1 MTAAAVPGE
10 RLRVLLFGPPYG
22 QSIPRGAGGG
32 TGGYTRNMEVYE
44 RQLASDEVELIPLF
58 HTVRGQDSG
67 IKALF
72 PVRFAIDFL
81 RMVRALLRHRPDAVH
96 CLARY
101 HEALP
106 REALLAAVCRVFGT
120 PLVYDIKAPLFIDA
134 YRARGR
140 AYRFLVDRIM
150 SSTAAVL
157 AEGQLYLPFLKSQFG
172 RDGVLF
178 PNFVPDAEVPE
189 TIVPRLMGD
198 PLRVL
203 FVGFCHPNKGVIEA
217 FDGCRRLAA
226 QGVAVH
232 LTVIGA
238 ETPEFANHADS
249 QPPIAGFV
257 CDRRGRQP
265 HEEVRAA
272 LDAHDVFCLPSRSE
286 GHSNAV
292 TEAMMSG
299 MVVAC
304 SRVGLL
310 EPVVEERGGYFID
323 ELSADGVAATLAA
336 IHRDP
341 SEARRRGQFAYDKVR
356 REFTA
361 SVARARIACVYR
373 DIARKH

>member
-1 MTAAAVPGE
+1 
-10 RLRVLLFGPPYG
+10 
-22 QSIPRGAGGG
+22 
-32 TGGYTRNMEVYE
+32 
-44 RQLASDEVELIPLF
+44 
-58 HTVRGQDSG
+58 
-67 IKALF
+67 
-72 PVRFAIDFL
+72 
-81 RMVRALLRHRPDAVH
+81 
-96 CLARY
+96 
-101 HEALP
+101 
-106 REALLAAVCRVFGT
+106 
-120 PLVYDIKAPLFIDA
+120 
-134 YRARGR
+134 
-140 AYRFLVDRIM
+140 
-150 SSTAAVL
+150 
-157 AEGQLYLPFLKSQFG
+157 
-172 RDGVLF
+172 
-178 PNFVPDAEVPE
+178 
-189 TIVPRLMGD
+189 
-198 PLRVL
+198 
-203 FVGFCHPNKGVIEA
+203 
-217 FDGCRRLAA
+217 FDGCRQLAA

-238 ETPEFANHADS
+238 ETPEFASHVDR
-249 QPPIAGFV
+249 QPPIAGFA
-257 CDRRGRQP
+257 CERRGRQP